1 MRTYTALSAGAFQ
14 MRRHVSKPKQVPFAE
29 TVAMTIDM
37 PRSQV
42 AAAYAK
48 RCVAGGDARC
58 LPVLVPRALLPNS
71 LRPCLLSRVTPA
83 P

>member
-1 MRTYTALSAGAFQ
+1 
-14 MRRHVSKPKQVPFAE
+14 
-29 TVAMTIDM
+29 MTIDM